1 MIPSRIRSTS
11 PVVTCSSAAAVAG
24 RAAGMGSPL
33 TGVPGQRPEVS
44 SAWPVMSPSA
54 AASAIGV
61 LPVPPEPAPAAGVAG
76 VAGSAPGTNPSGS
89 DQ

>member
-1 MIPSRIRSTS
+1 M
-11 PVVTCSSAAAVAG
+11 AG
-24 RAAGMGSPL
+24 SAAGMGCPL
-33 TGVPGQRPEVS
+33 TGAPGQRPDTS

-61 LPVPPEPAPAAGVAG
+61 LPVPPELAPAAGVAG

-89 DQ
+89 DQTAG

>member
-1 MIPSRIRSTS
+1 
-11 PVVTCSSAAAVAG
+11 VAG
-24 RAAGMGSPL
+24 KAAG
-33 TGVPGQRPEVS
+33 TGCPRTGAPGQFPETS

-61 LPVPPEPAPAAGVAG
+61 LLAAPEPAVAAGVAG

-89 DQ
+89 DQPAW

>member
-1 MIPSRIRSTS
+1 
-11 PVVTCSSAAAVAG
+11 
-24 RAAGMGSPL
+24 MGCPR
-33 TGVPGQRPEVS
+33 TGAPGQWPETS